1 MARIKDRWFN
11 ARKGPDGERV
21 KSARHGKGERW
32 QVVYD
37 DDEGRERGP
46 TFVRRVDAENFMST
60 VEADKLRGTYIDP
73 VKGRTTVRDY
83 VTETWLPAQVQHAP
97 NTAAR
102 TETIIRVHVLPEFGG
117 RQLGQVRRTTIQSW
131 INVLAEKYA
140 PGTVHQI
147 YIKLAGI
154 LAAAHE
160 DDLIPRNPC
169 KNINL
174 PVVTKTRVTP
184 LPVLAVEALIDAA
197 PDYWRAAVILGAGSG
212 QREGEVLGLTLDR
225 VEFLHRRGRVD
236 RQAQSPARK
245 GEPHLRPTKTPSSDR
260 LVPYGDTVINALAA
274 HVKAYPPD
282 LVEVDE
288 YTERVKGAKPRR
300 VQVRLLWVGERR
312 GGIVRSGVFNRIWTQ
327 TVKRAEQ
334 ALRARAAQEKEAG
347 HNDLAGQ
354 CEAAADRLAG
364 GADFHELRHFYAS
377 LLIASGANVKVVQAR
392 LGHKNATETLDT
404 YGHLWPD
411 SEDDTRRAVDAILGA
426 FPGAGT
432 AQKRP
437 SAGG

>member
-11 ARKGPDGERV
+11 AKKGPDGERV
-21 KSARHGKGERW
+21 KSARYGKGDRW
-32 QVVYD
+32 QVEYVD
-37 DDEGRERGP
+37 DMGQSKYP
-46 TFVRRVDAENFMST
+46 TFARKVDAENCLNS

-73 VKGRTTVRDY
+73 VKGRTLVRGYVRD
-83 VTETWLPAQVQHAP
+83 TWLPAQVQHAP

-102 TETIIRVHVLPEFGG
+102 TETILRVHILPAFGDA
-117 RQLGQVRRTTIQSW
+117 QLGRVRRSAIQAW
-131 INVLAEKYA
+131 ITGLAETHA

-147 YIKLAGI
+147 YTKLSGI
-154 LAAAHE
+154 FSAAHE

-169 KNINL
+169 RNINL

-225 VEFLHRRGRVD
+225 VEWLHRRGRVD
-236 RQAQSPARK
+236 RQAQSPAGK
-245 GEPHLRPTKTPSSDR
+245 GQPHLRPTKTPSSDR
-260 LVPYGDTVINALAA
+260 LIPYGDTVITALAA
-274 HVKAYPPD
+274 HVKAYPPE
-282 LVEVDE
+282 LVEVDV
-288 YTERVKGAKPRR
+288 YTERAKGAKPRR
-300 VQVRLLWVGERR
+300 VAVRLLWVGERR
-312 GGIVRSGVFNRIWTQ
+312 GGVVRAGVFTAMWAK
-327 TVKRAEQ
+327 TVKRAEV
-334 ALRARAAQEKEAG
+334 ALRARAVKEKAAG
-347 HNDLAGQ
+347 HDDLAGQ
-354 CEAAADRLAG
+354 YEATADRLAG

-392 LGHKNATETLDT
+392 LGHKSATETLDT

-411 SEDDTRRAVDAILGA
+411 SEEDTRKAVDAVLGA
-426 FPGAGT
+426 LPGAGT